1 MFAGILCNPDA
12 KRLYD
17 DLLRKSG
24 YNKLIRPV
32 GNNTDKLTV
41 KLGLRLSQLIDV
53 VSSLMNRPLLEGG
66 PLTFVHVPHLQDCT
80 DLIHTTVFHCSRR
93 VGPTTLL
100 AKVRMSIC
108 RIGILFIEIC
118 S

>member
-1 MFAGILCNPDA
+1 MHGTVDLAAATMANSDA

-32 GNNTDKLTV
+32 INNTDKLIV

-53 VSSLMNRPLLEGG
+53 V
-66 PLTFVHVPHLQDCT
+66 
-80 DLIHTTVFHCSRR
+80 
-93 VGPTTLL
+93 
-100 AKVRMSIC
+100 
-108 RIGILFIEIC
+108 RIKYSILFDILRRLLYVGLPVRL
-118 S
+118 SVSLRVSLYVLLRMWLP

>member
-1 MFAGILCNPDA
+1 MHGTVDLAAATMANSDA

-32 GNNTDKLTV
+32 INNTDKLIV

-53 VSSLMNRPLLEGG
+53 V
-66 PLTFVHVPHLQDCT
+66 
-80 DLIHTTVFHCSRR
+80 
-93 VGPTTLL
+93 
-100 AKVRMSIC
+100 
-108 RIGILFIEIC
+108 RIKYSILFDILRRLLYVGLPVRL
-118 S
+118 SVSLRVFLYVLLLMWLP